1 MNEIQIKVINDENL
15 KKVNIYG
22 IDHFYYEFNQDKFE
36 NQIILLM
43 NINEH
48 WNNLELFKFYL
59 WCKKNK
65 VRVVSYGHLNE
76 LPLLSLFSDAVIL
89 FPSQKESH
97 LYSGGSV
104 YSFDDQLL
112 SRIIL
117 QEILVPGAL
126 SFLDIRRW
134 EINPELLEKFD
145 RSHFEGAYGENYFGR
160 PEEYL
165 TGHVIELSKGYQNNS
180 IKPYHILLDIA
191 MRSIS
196 DEEVVDYFSFPS
208 IWIRSSSLK
217 IWERIKDDEFIKSEF
232 PENCVMCEVKQQD
245 SCGGKHL
252 LGILH
257 ESTKDHPLKFVSDW
271 EKKQKM
277 FEMTGQ
283 DNYMEIQILGSF
295 FYNWMWISY
304 GGSAH
309 IFSLLP
315 LKVLS
320 LSDQGV
326 FYDLARKISTARFG
340 DFGNTFPDCVTL
352 IYCMPG
358 EKDGPSRTDGHPPLP
373 NFQKLV
379 KDFSE
384 YNFKF
389 NLCQEK
395 KYLPNFQKEK
405 NT

>member
-15 KKVNIYG
+15 KKINLYG
-22 IDHFYYEFNQDKFE
+22 VDHFYYEFNEDKFE
-36 NQIILLM
+36 NHIILMM

-48 WNNLELFKFYL
+48 WNNLELLKFYL
-59 WCKKNK
+59 WCKKHK
-65 VRVVSYGHLNE
+65 IRVVTYGHLNE

-104 YSFDDQLL
+104 YSYDDELL

-117 QEILVPGAL
+117 QEINGPGAL
-126 SFLDIRRW
+126 SFLDLRRW
-134 EINPELLEKFD
+134 EINPDLLDKFE
-145 RSHFEGAYGENYFGR
+145 RSHFEGAYV
-160 PEEYL
+160 PWVL
-165 TGHVIELSKGYQNNS
+165 TGHVIGLSKGYQNNA

-191 MRSIS
+191 MRDIS
-196 DEEVVDYFSFPS
+196 DEEVVDHFSFPA
-208 IWIRSSSLK
+208 ICVRSSSLEIWDK
-217 IWERIKDDEFIKSEF
+217 IKNDNFFELEF
-232 PENCVMCEVKQQD
+232 PKNCVMCEVKQQD

-257 ESTKDHPLKFVSDW
+257 ESTKNHPLKFVSDW

-277 FEMTGQ
+277 LELVGQ
-283 DNYMEIQILGSF
+283 DNYMDIQVIGSF
-295 FYNWMWISY
+295 LNNWMWISY

-326 FYDLARKISTARFG
+326 FYDLARKISIARFG
-340 DFGNTFPDCVTL
+340 DLGHIFPDCVTL

-373 NFQKLV
+373 NLQKLV
-379 KDFSE
+379 EDFSNYE
-384 YNFKF
+384 LNFKF
-389 NLCQEK
+389 C
-395 KYLPNFQKEK
+395 
-405 NT
+405 

>member
-1 MNEIQIKVINDENL
+1 MNTIEIKIIEDEELKRINL
-15 KKVNIYG
+15 YG
-22 IDHFYYEFNQDKFE
+22 VDHFYYEFNEDKFD

-65 VRVVSYGHLNE
+65 IRVVTYGHLNE

-89 FPSQKESH
+89 FPKNGSSS

-104 YSFDDQLL
+104 YSYDEELL
-112 SRIIL
+112 SKIIL
-117 QEILVPGAL
+117 QEINGPGAL
-126 SFLDIRRW
+126 SFLDYRRW
-134 EINPELLEKFD
+134 EINSELTTKFEK
-145 RSHFEGAYGENYFGR
+145 SHFEGAYV
-160 PEEYL
+160 PWVL
-165 TGHVIELSKGYQNNS
+165 TGHIIGLSKGYQNNS

-191 MRSIS
+191 MKAVS
-196 DEEVVDYFSFPS
+196 DEEVVEKFTFPKL
-208 IWIRSSSLK
+208 WIRSSSMS
-217 IWERIKDDEFIKSEF
+217 IWEKIKKDSFINEEF
-232 PENCVMCEVKQQD
+232 PEDAVMCEVKQQD

-257 ESTKDHPLKFVSDW
+257 NATENHPLKFVSDW

-277 FEMTGQ
+277 LEIVGH
-283 DNYMEIQILGSF
+283 DNYMDIQVIGSF
-295 FYNWMWISY
+295 LSNWMWISY

-326 FYDLARKISTARFG
+326 FYDLARKISIARFG
-340 DFGNTFPDCVTL
+340 ELGHIFPDCVTL

-373 NFQKLV
+373 NLHKLV
-379 KDFSE
+379 EDFSNHE
-384 YNFKF
+384 LKF
-389 NLCQEK
+389 R
-395 KYLPNFQKEK
+395 FI
-405 NT
+405 